1 MADKLTITE
10 LDFVSIRNNLKNYLR
25 NQSAFTDYDFEGSSI
40 SVLLD
45 ILAYNTHYNAYY
57 QNMVANE
64 MFLDSAVV
72 RNSVISH
79 AKHIGYTATSRRSAI
94 ATIDVGIIPTD
105 TAGTLT
111 IPRFQEFFS
120 EPIDGVNYNF
130 VTTKAYT
137 TIRDCGVFNIKGI
150 EIVEGFPRVLN
161 FTYNSVSNPK
171 REFTISDVNVD
182 TSTLLVAVQ
191 SSSTN
196 TDSHTY
202 TISTDATEINANSKV
217 YFLEGGLDDTY
228 KIKFGD
234 GVIGNNLSNGNI
246 VIVSY
251 VSSSADAANKAN
263 SFTTGSISGYN
274 QIVINANTAAAGGS
288 ERETIQSIKFNAPH
302 YYSSQNRA
310 VTTSDFEVLLKQ
322 NYPAIDTVSV
332 WGGEENIPPI
342 YGKVYISFKP
352 KSGVIIN
359 DTEKNRI
366 INEYIKPLCLV
377 TVTPEIVDPEYIY
390 LKFDITVEVD
400 LTLTTLTQNQ
410 IAALVQNAV
419 FDYNDTTLQ
428 QFGIIFVQSKLQ
440 SLVDN
445 VSSGIVGNEI
455 KTRVEKRFMPQ
466 LNSLKTY
473 FIDFAMPLHRGGGGG
488 GLYDSLDSTP
498 FYVTDASGTYRLAYL
513 DEAPNSF
520 TGVDEVIVTDSGYSY
535 LEAPTVTI
543 TGDGSGATAEA
554 TIVNGKVTKITM
566 LTRGTGYS
574 RAIVTITGGDGYG
587 AKGTAIVAARFGT
600 LRTFYYNELAEKIII
615 NAEAGTINYADGLI
629 VLNNF
634 KIEALDSDHSDV
646 RIAIE
651 PETKIIDSRKNQ
663 ILLID
668 SDGTDS
674 VVVTPRLRNV
684 NN

>member
-72 RNSVISH
+72 RNSVVSH
-79 AKHIGYTATSRRSAI
+79 AKHIGYTPTSRRSAI

-202 TISTDATEINANSKV
+202 IISTDATEINANSRV
-217 YFLEGGLDDTY
+217 FFLEGGLDDTY

-234 GVIGNNLSNGNI
+234 GVIGSNLSNGNI
-246 VIVSY
+246 VIISY

-332 WGGEENIPPI
+332 WGGEENTPPV

-352 KSGVIIN
+352 KSGVLIN
-359 DTEKNRI
+359 NTEKSRI

-428 QFGIIFVQSKLQ
+428 QFGVIFVQSKLQ
-440 SLVDN
+440 RLIDD

-473 FIDFAMPLHRGGGGG
+473 YIDFAMPLHRGGGGG

-587 AKGTAIVAARFGT
+587 AKGTAIVAARYGT

-615 NAEAGTINYADGLI
+615 NSEAGTINYADGLI

-634 KIEALDSDHSDV
+634 KIEALDSDHNDI

-651 PETKIIDSRKNQ
+651 PENKIIDSRKNQ

-668 SDGTDS
+668 PDSTNS

>member
-72 RNSVISH
+72 RNSVVSH
-79 AKHIGYTATSRRSAI
+79 AKHIGYTPTSRRSAI

-202 TISTDATEINANSKV
+202 IISTDATEINANSRV
-217 YFLEGGLDDTY
+217 FFLEGGLDDTY

-234 GVIGNNLSNGNI
+234 GVIGSNLSNGNI
-246 VIVSY
+246 VIISY

-332 WGGEENIPPI
+332 WGGEENTPPV

-352 KSGVIIN
+352 KSGVLIN
-359 DTEKNRI
+359 DTEKSRI

-428 QFGIIFVQSKLQ
+428 QFGVIFVQSKLQ
-440 SLVDN
+440 RLIDD

-473 FIDFAMPLHRGGGGG
+473 YIDFAMPLHRGGGGG

-543 TGDGSGATAEA
+543 TGDGAGATAEA

-587 AKGTAIVAARFGT
+587 AKGTAIVAARYGT

-615 NAEAGTINYADGLI
+615 NSEAGTINYADGLI

-634 KIEALDSDHSDV
+634 KIEALDSDHNDI

-651 PETKIIDSRKNQ
+651 PENKIIDSRKNQ

-668 SDGTDS
+668 PDSTNS

>member
-1 MADKLTITE
+1 MADKLNITE

-64 MFLDSAVV
+64 MFLDSSVV
-72 RNSVISH
+72 RNSVVSH
-79 AKHIGYTATSRRSAI
+79 AKHIGYTPTSRRSAI

-120 EPIDGVNYNF
+120 EPIDGINYNF
-130 VTTKAYT
+130 VTTKSYT

-150 EIVEGFPRVLN
+150 EIVEGYPRVLT
-161 FTYNSVSNPK
+161 FTYNSASNPK
-171 REFTISDVNVD
+171 KEFTISDINVD

-202 TISTDATEINANSKV
+202 MISTDATEINSTSRV
-217 YFLEGGLDDTY
+217 FFLEGGLDDTY

-234 GVIGNNLSNGNI
+234 GVIGSNLSNGNI
-246 VIVSY
+246 VIISY

-288 ERETIQSIKFNAPH
+288 ERETISSIKFNAPH

-332 WGGEENIPPI
+332 WGGEENTPPI

-359 DTEKNRI
+359 DTEKTRI
-366 INEYIKPLCLV
+366 VNEYIKPLCLV

-410 IAALVQNAV
+410 IATLVQNAV

-428 QFGIIFVQSKLQ
+428 QFGVIFVQSKLQ
-440 SLVDN
+440 RLIDD

-473 FIDFAMPLHRGGGGG
+473 YIDFAMPLHRGGGGG

-498 FYVTDASGTYRLAYL
+498 FYVNDASGTYRLAYL

-520 TGVDEVIVTDSGYSY
+520 TGVDEVVITDSGYSY

-587 AKGTAIVAARFGT
+587 AKGTAIVAARYGT

-615 NAEAGTINYADGLI
+615 NAEAGTINYAEGLI

-634 KIEALDSDHSDV
+634 KIEALDSDHNDI

-651 PETKIIDSRKNQ
+651 PENKIIDSRKNQ

>member
-1 MADKLTITE
+1 MADKLNITE

-79 AKHIGYTATSRRSAI
+79 AKHIGYTPTSRRSAI

-105 TAGTLT
+105 NAGTLT

-120 EPIDGVNYNF
+120 ESIDGVNYNF
-130 VTTKAYT
+130 VTTKSYT

-150 EIVEGFPRVLN
+150 EIVEGYPRVLT
-161 FTYNSVSNPK
+161 FSYNSASNPK
-171 REFTISDVNVD
+171 REFTISDINVD

-202 TISTDATEINANSKV
+202 MISTDATEINSTSRV
-217 YFLEGGLDDTY
+217 FFLEGGLDDTY

-234 GVIGNNLSNGNI
+234 GIIGSNLSNGNI
-246 VIVSY
+246 VIISY

-274 QIVINANTAAAGGS
+274 QIVINANTAASAGA
-288 ERETIQSIKFNAPH
+288 ERETISSIKFNAPH

-332 WGGEENIPPI
+332 WGGEENTPPI

-352 KSGVIIN
+352 KSGVLIN
-359 DTEKNRI
+359 DTEKSRI

-377 TVTPEIVDPEYIY
+377 TVTPEIIDPEYIY

-410 IAALVQNAV
+410 IATLVQNAV
-419 FDYNDTTLQ
+419 FDYNTTTLQ

-440 SLVDN
+440 SIIDN

-455 KTRVEKRFMPQ
+455 KTRVEKRFTPQ
-466 LNSLKTY
+466 LNALKTY
-473 FIDFAMPLHRGGGGG
+473 YIDYAMPLHRGGGGG
-488 GLYDSLDSTP
+488 GLYDSLNSTA

-520 TGVDEVIVTDSGYSY
+520 TGVDEVVVNDSGYSY

-566 LTRGTGYS
+566 LTRGTGYT
-574 RAIVTITGGDGYG
+574 RAVVAITGGDGYS
-587 AKGTAIVAARFGT
+587 AKATAIVAARYGT

-634 KIEALDSDHSDV
+634 KIEALDSTLNEI

-651 PETKIIDSRKNQ
+651 PENKIIDSRKNQ

-668 SDGTDS
+668 TDGTDS

>member
-64 MFLDSAVV
+64 MFLDSSVV
-72 RNSVISH
+72 RNSTVSH
-79 AKHIGYTATSRRSAI
+79 AKHIGYTPVSRRSAI
-94 ATIDVGIIPTD
+94 ATIDIGIIPTD
-105 TAGTLT
+105 NAGTLT

-120 EPIDGVNYNF
+120 ESIDGVNYNF
-130 VTTKAYT
+130 VTTKSYT

-161 FTYNSVSNPK
+161 FAYNTALNPK
-171 REFTISDVNVD
+171 REFLISDINVD
-182 TSTLLVAVQ
+182 TSTLLVSVQ
-191 SSSTN
+191 ASSSN

-217 YFLEGGLDDTY
+217 YFLEGSLDDTY

-234 GVIGNNLSNGNI
+234 GVIGSNLSNGNI
-246 VIVSY
+246 VIISY

-274 QIVINANTAAAGGS
+274 QIVINANTAAVAGA

-332 WGGEENIPPI
+332 WGGEENTPPI

-352 KSGVIIN
+352 KSGVLIN
-359 DTEKNRI
+359 DTEKARI

-390 LKFDITVEVD
+390 LKFDVIVEVD
-400 LTLTTLTQNQ
+400 LALTTLTQNQ
-410 IAALVQNAV
+410 IATLVRNEV
-419 FDYNDTTLQ
+419 FTYNTTTLQ
-428 QFGIIFVQSKLQ
+428 QFGVVFVQSKLQ
-440 SLVDN
+440 SLIDS

-455 KTRVEKRFMPQ
+455 KTRVEKRFVPQ
-466 LNSLKTY
+466 LNALKTY
-473 FIDFAMPLHRGGGGG
+473 YIDFALPLNRGGA
-488 GLYDSLDSTP
+488 GLSDSLDSTP
-498 FYVTDASGTYRLAYL
+498 FYVNDASGTYRLAYL

-520 TGVDEVIVTDSGYSY
+520 TGVDEVVITDSGYNY

-566 LTRGTGYS
+566 ITRGTGYS
-574 RAIVTITGGDGYG
+574 RAIVTITGGDGFG
-587 AKGTAIVAARFGT
+587 AKATAIVAARFGT
-600 LRTFYYNELAEKIII
+600 IRTFYFNELAEKIII
-615 NAEAGTINYADGLI
+615 NAEAGTINYEAGLI
-629 VLNNF
+629 ILNNF
-634 KIEALDSDHSDV
+634 KIEALDSDHNDI

-668 SDGTDS
+668 TDGIDS

>member
-72 RNSVISH
+72 RNSVMSH
-79 AKHIGYTATSRRSAI
+79 AKHIGYTPVSRRSAI
-94 ATIDVGIIPTD
+94 ATIDIGIIPTD
-105 TAGTLT
+105 NAGTLT

-120 EPIDGVNYNF
+120 ESIDGVNYNF
-130 VTTKAYT
+130 VTTKSYT
-137 TIRDCGVFNIKGI
+137 TIRDCGVFNINGI

-161 FTYNSVSNPK
+161 FAYNTSLNPK
-171 REFTISDVNVD
+171 REFLISDINVD
-182 TSTLLVAVQ
+182 TSTLLVSVQ
-191 SSSTN
+191 SSSSN

-202 TISTDATEINANSKV
+202 IKNTDVTDIDANSKI
-217 YFLEGGLDDTY
+217 YFLEGSLDDTY

-246 VIVSY
+246 VIISY

-274 QIVINANTAAAGGS
+274 QIVINANTAATAGS

-332 WGGEENIPPI
+332 WGGEENTPPI

-359 DTEKNRI
+359 DTEKTRI

-390 LKFDITVEVD
+390 LKFDIIVEID
-400 LTLTTLTQNQ
+400 LNLTTLTQNQ
-410 IAALVQNAV
+410 IATLVRNEV
-419 FDYNDTTLQ
+419 FTYNTTTLQ
-428 QFGIIFVQSKLQ
+428 QFGVVFVQSKLQ
-440 SLVDN
+440 SLIDS
-445 VSSGIVGNEI
+445 VSSGIIGNEI
-455 KTRVEKRFMPQ
+455 KTRVEKRFVPQ
-466 LNSLKTY
+466 LNALKTY
-473 FIDFAMPLHRGGGGG
+473 YIDFALPLNRGGA
-488 GLYDSLDSTP
+488 GLLDSLDSTP
-498 FYVTDASGTYRLAYL
+498 FYVNDASGTYRLAYL

-520 TGVDEVIVTDSGYSY
+520 TGVDEIIVTDSGYNY

-543 TGDGSGATAEA
+543 TGDGSSATAEA

-566 LTRGTGYS
+566 ITRGTGYS
-574 RAIVTITGGDGYG
+574 RAIITITGGDGFG

-600 LRTFYYNELAEKIII
+600 IRTFYFNELAEKIII
-615 NAEAGTINYADGLI
+615 NAEAGTINYATGLI

-634 KIEALDSDHSDV
+634 KIEALDSDRNDI

-668 SDGTDS
+668 TDGTDS

>member
-72 RNSVISH
+72 RNSVVSH
-79 AKHIGYTATSRRSAI
+79 AKHIGYTPTSRRSAI
-94 ATIDVGIIPTD
+94 ATIDIGIIPTD
-105 TAGTLT
+105 NAGTLT

-120 EPIDGVNYNF
+120 ESIDGVNYNF
-130 VTTKAYT
+130 VTTKSYT
-137 TIRDCGVFNIKGI
+137 TIRDCGVFNINGI
-150 EIVEGFPRVLN
+150 EIVEGFPRVLT
-161 FTYNSVSNPK
+161 FSYNSASNPK
-171 REFTISDVNVD
+171 REFTISDINAD

-202 TISTDATEINANSKV
+202 TISTDATEINSASKIF
-217 YFLEGGLDDTY
+217 FLEGGLDDTY

-234 GVIGNNLSNGNI
+234 GVIGSSLSNGNI
-246 VIVSY
+246 VIISY

-310 VTTSDFEVLLKQ
+310 VTPSDFEVLLKQ

-390 LKFDITVEVD
+390 LKFDVTVEVD

-410 IAALVQNAV
+410 IASLVQNAV

-428 QFGIIFVQSKLQ
+428 QFGVVFVQSKLQ

-488 GLYDSLDSTP
+488 GLYDSLNSTP
-498 FYVTDASGTYRLAYL
+498 FYVNDASGTYRLAYL

-535 LEAPTVTI
+535 LETPTVTI

>member
-1 MADKLTITE
+1 MADKLNITE

-94 ATIDVGIIPTD
+94 ATIDIGIIPTD
-105 TAGTLT
+105 NAGTLT

-120 EPIDGVNYNF
+120 ESIDGVNYNF
-130 VTTKAYT
+130 VTTKSYT
-137 TIRDCGVFNIKGI
+137 TIRDCGVFNINGI
-150 EIVEGFPRVLN
+150 EIVEGFPRVLT
-161 FTYNSVSNPK
+161 FSYNSASNPK
-171 REFTISDVNVD
+171 REFTISDITVD

-202 TISTDATEINANSKV
+202 TISTDATEINSTSKV
-217 YFLEGGLDDTY
+217 FFLEGGLDDTY

-234 GVIGNNLSNGNI
+234 GVIGSNLSNGNI
-246 VIVSY
+246 VIISY

-274 QIVINANTAAAGGS
+274 QIVINANTAAAGGA

-332 WGGEENIPPI
+332 WGGEENTPPI

-352 KSGVIIN
+352 KSGVLIN
-359 DTEKNRI
+359 DTEKARI
-366 INEYIKPLCLV
+366 IDEYIKPLCLV

-390 LKFDITVEVD
+390 LKFDVIVEVD

-410 IAALVQNAV
+410 IASLVQNAV

-428 QFGIIFVQSKLQ
+428 QFGVVFVQSKLQ
-440 SLVDN
+440 SLIDN

-466 LNSLKTY
+466 LNALKTY
-473 FIDFAMPLHRGGGGG
+473 YIDFALPLHRGGGGG

-498 FYVTDASGTYRLAYL
+498 FYVNDASGTYRLAYL

-520 TGVDEVIVTDSGYSY
+520 TGVDEIVITDSGYSY

-566 LTRGTGYS
+566 ITRGTGYS
-574 RAIVTITGGDGYG
+574 RAIVTITGGDGFG
-587 AKGTAIVAARFGT
+587 AKGTAIVAARYGT

-615 NAEAGTINYADGLI
+615 NAEAGTINYATGLI

-634 KIEALDSDHSDV
+634 KIEALDSDHNDI

-668 SDGTDS
+668 TDGTDS